1 MPVDKKNTDIYKTF
15 RSFGNA
21 SLGSKLFNNACCA
34 ISKPIVRGK
43 LLLIL
48 AKFSGIASSEKNIPE
63 KKIDEIPTKKLTTF
77 PTLYKIINAAAHNP
91 IPMKGIE
98 L

>member
-1 MPVDKKNTDIYKTF
+1 MYKIF
-15 RSFGNA
+15 KRSEN
-21 SLGSKLFNNACCA
+21 SCLREKLFNNACCA

-48 AKFSGIASSEKNIPE
+48 AKFSGIASSGKNIPE
-63 KKIDEIPTKKLTTF
+63 KKIDEIPIKKFTTF
-77 PTLYKIINAAAHNP
+77 PTLNKIMNAAANNP
-91 IPMKGIE
+91 IPMKGMQ

>member
-63 KKIDEIPTKKLTTF
+63 KKIDEIPIKKFT
-77 PTLYKIINAAAHNP
+77 TLYKIINAAAHNP